1 MIISQFIF
9 VPLSAAFLIAMIG
22 RKKENIASTI
32 AMIATA
38 WLFVASIIA
47 FFRLPQEGGLIIR
60 NTSGWNAPFT
70 ISLVLDNLSSFILI
84 VISLISLT
92 SAFYALQYINHFTGK
107 WNFFALFMLMV
118 AGMNGV
124 VLTGDF
130 FNLYVFMEISLIS
143 AYSLVAFGTEAE
155 ELEAAFKY
163 ATMGTITSTMILFGI
178 GILYSYTS
186 TLNMADVGL
195 QLQRGGFPKLVFLVY
210 GLFIAG
216 FGLKTALVPFH
227 AWLPDAHPSAPAPIS
242 AMLSGVL
249 IKTLGVYA
257 IVRIFFNVFN
267 APQVV
272 LTIFLLLGTL
282 SIVIGGLLSVVQWDF
297 KRLLGFSSISQI
309 GYVILGFALGTP
321 LGILGGLL
329 HLFYHAIFKSLL
341 FLDSGAVEYAT
352 GTRDLRKMGGLSKE
366 LKVTS
371 STSMIGTLAISGIPP
386 FNGFFSKLIII
397 IACVQAGHIGL
408 GIIAALVSIVTL
420 AYFLKV
426 QKHAFYGV
434 RKSAKIQEKVP
445 FTLKT
450 AMIVLAVLCLVTSIF
465 VIPSI
470 KAVTFEPI
478 EKCVTDRTKYINK
491 ITEDKGFDKNYL
503 DNELSDNTKEYS
515 GSQK

>member
-70 ISLVLDNLSSFILI
+70 ISLVLDNLSSFMLI

-107 WNFFALFMLMV
+107 WNFFALFMLMI

-163 ATMGTITSTMILFGI
+163 ATMGTITSIMILFGI
-178 GILYSYTS
+178 GILYSFTS

-195 QLQRGGFPKLVFLVY
+195 QLQRGSFPKLVYLVY

-272 LTIFLLLGTL
+272 LNILLLLGAL
-282 SIVIGGLLSVVQWDF
+282 SMVVGVYCAFIQWDF
-297 KRLLGFSSISQI
+297 KRLLAFHSVSQI
-309 GYVILGFALGTP
+309 GYIILGIGLATP
-321 LGILGGLL
+321 LGIFGGLF
-329 HLFYHAIFKSLL
+329 HLFNHSIFKSLL
-341 FLDSGAVEYAT
+341 FLNSGAVEYST
-352 GTRDLRKMGGLSKE
+352 GTRDLKQMGELSKE
-366 LKVTS
+366 MPVTS
-371 STSMIGTLAISGIPP
+371 KTSLIASLSIAGVPP
-386 FNGFFSKLIII
+386 FNGFWSKLIII
-397 IACVQAGHIGL
+397 IACIQANQYVYAFIA
-408 GIIAALVSIVTL
+408 GIVSIMTL
-420 AYFLKV
+420 ASFMKV
-426 QKHAFYGV
+426 QRYAFYGK
-434 RKSAKIQEKVP
+434 RGAAKIQEKVP

-450 AMIVLAVLCLVTSIF
+450 AMIVLAVLCLITSLL

-470 KAVTFEPI
+470 RTATFVPI

-491 ITEDKGFDKNYL
+491 ITEDKGFDKKYL
-503 DNELSDNTKEYS
+503 DNEFSDNTKEFS